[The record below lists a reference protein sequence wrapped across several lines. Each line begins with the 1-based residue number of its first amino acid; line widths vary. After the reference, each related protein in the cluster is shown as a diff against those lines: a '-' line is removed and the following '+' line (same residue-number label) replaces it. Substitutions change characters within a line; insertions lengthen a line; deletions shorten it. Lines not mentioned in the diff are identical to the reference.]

1 MIAVIGANGVTG
13 SAIVERLVDGGHD
26 VRAFTRRPERA
37 VALRA
42 RQIPVQ
48 YADLTD
54 TKSLDAALVGVHTL
68 ITTAHAVDS
77 FGRHD
82 LQRVDIDGNRAL
94 FGAAER
100 AGVKRVVYTSGT
112 GVTVDSEHDFYRA
125 KALAENALRATT
137 MEWRILRP
145 YVFIETWAMIVGEAV
160 LAGRRVP
167 YFGGSMP
174 ISFVSAQDVA
184 RIAVSV
190 ATDPERKSE
199 IIDIGGPQGLTFRE
213 FIAYFEEASHRTARL
228 MKVPRMMFRY
238 GASVLQPFSPTIAR
252 MMRAGLELVD
262 HGMLFDPSS
271 LVARFGQPLVRVD
284 DIAKRMVARTSKK
297 GSSVA

>member
-1 MIAVIGANGVTG
+1 MIAVMSAGGVTG
-13 SAIVERLVDGGHD
+13 SAIVERLLDGGHD
-26 VRAFTRRPERA
+26 VRALARHPERA

-42 RQIPVQ
+42 RKVPVL

-54 TKSLDAALVGVHTL
+54 TKSLDAALVGAHTV

-100 AGVKRVVYTSGT
+100 AGVKRCVFTSGT

-125 KALAENALRATT
+125 KALAEDALRATT

-145 YVFIETWAMIVGEAV
+145 YVFIETWAMILGEAI

-167 YFGGSMP
+167 YFGGNKP
-174 ISFVSAQDVA
+174 ISFVSARDVA
-184 RIAVSV
+184 RIAVAV
-190 ATDPERKSE
+190 ATDPERRSE
-199 IIDIGGPQGLTFRE
+199 IIDVGGPQGLTFRE
-213 FIAYFEEASHRTARL
+213 FIAQFEHASHRTARL
-228 MKVPRMMFRY
+228 MKVPHVMFRY
-238 GASVLQPFSPTIAR
+238 GPSVLQPFSPTIAR
-252 MMRAGLELVD
+252 IMRAGRDLV
-262 HGMLFDPSS
+262 HNGMLFDDSAI
-271 LVARFGQPLVRVD
+271 VTRFGQPLVRVD
-284 DIAKRMVARTSKK
+284 EIAREMVARACT
-297 GSSVA
+297 